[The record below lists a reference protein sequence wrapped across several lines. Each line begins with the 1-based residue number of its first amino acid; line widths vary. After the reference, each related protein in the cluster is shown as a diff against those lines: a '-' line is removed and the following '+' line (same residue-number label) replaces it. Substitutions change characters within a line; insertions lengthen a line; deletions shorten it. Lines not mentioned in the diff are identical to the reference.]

1 MKKNEVIYAEGGTS
15 DSSGANSENIIR
27 AFR

>member
-1 MKKNEVIYAEGGTS
+1 MKKNEVIYRETATS